1 MTSDS
6 VDEFIENPRTLL
18 SLDAST
24 PHNQSEFATAVSQY
38 VAFKSAALPAVLSIV
53 SQASVN
59 QMQAIGLGLYRV
71 VDECAGVDGDLTSRV
86 DAAVRRLGGAVAA
99 AYQHADALT
108 QVPAGSAP
116 SVGSSTLRPAMRSLL
131 SEPNI
136 ADPSSPTLSD
146 PFALPD
152 IR

>member
-1 MTSDS
+1 MTSDL
-6 VDEFIENPRTLL
+6 VDEFIKTPRILL

-24 PHNQSEFATAVSQY
+24 PRNQAEFATAVSQY
-38 VAFKSAALPAVLSIV
+38 VAFKSAALPAVLSV
-53 SQASVN
+53 VPQASID
-59 QMQAIGLGLYRV
+59 QLQAIGLGLYRV
-71 VDECAGVDGDLTSRV
+71 VDECAGVDNDLASRV
-86 DAAVRRLGGAVAA
+86 DATVRRIGGAVAA

-108 QVPAGSAP
+108 QVPDGSAP
-116 SVGSSTLRPAMRSLL
+116 SIGSSSLRPATQPLL
-131 SEPNI
+131 SEPNV